1 MENVVGC
8 QITFAGM
15 DGTEPVRTEIH
26 AWLLRLGL
34 QMAQVKNAHV
44 FVEGVDENRK
54 LRAHRVRMDL
64 SMLDGAAVTVAHDHP
79 ANGSHEDVFV
89 AVRNAFRAA
98 RRELEEW
105 GKKRS
110 SVEPIDTTVGGPA
123 IVLTPS

>member
-1 MENVVGC
+1 
-8 QITFAGM
+8 
-15 DGTEPVRTEIH
+15 
-26 AWLLRLGL
+26 
-34 QMAQVKNAHV
+34 
-44 FVEGVDENRK
+44 
-54 LRAHRVRMDL
+54 
-64 SMLDGAAVTVAHDHP
+64 
-79 ANGSHEDVFV
+79 V